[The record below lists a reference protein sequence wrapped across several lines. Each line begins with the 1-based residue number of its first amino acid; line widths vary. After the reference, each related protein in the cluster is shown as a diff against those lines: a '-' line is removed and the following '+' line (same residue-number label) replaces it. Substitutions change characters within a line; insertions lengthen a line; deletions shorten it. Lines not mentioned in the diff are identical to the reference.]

1 MNFLTD
7 FIDSIGG
14 IPEESIQKLLA
25 LISYKKLTKGH
36 SIAKFGEVPND
47 IYILKS
53 GVIRSFFTDEKGK
66 EYIRHIFTPI
76 RATGALGAMILD
88 KPSRLSY
95 DCLSDCEVYLINFK
109 EFKNLTLEDKA
120 IANLYARVLEL
131 VFLSLES
138 KIYDLSVLNATERY
152 LKLKKQIPEIENLIP
167 QYHIAS
173 YLNITPVQ
181 LSRIRKEIYSK

>member
-1 MNFLTD
+1 MKFLTD
-7 FIDSIGG
+7 FISSIGHIPQKSVGKLLSLIRFKELKKGDSIGSEG
-14 IPEESIQKLLA
+14 E
-25 LISYKKLTKGH
+25 ISK
-36 SIAKFGEVPND
+36 D

-53 GVIRSFFTDEKGK
+53 GVIRSFYTDEKGK
-66 EYIRHIFTPI
+66 DYIRHIFTPL
-76 RATGALGAMILD
+76 RATGALGAMILN

-95 DCLSDCEVYLINFK
+95 DCLSDCEVYSINFNDFK
-109 EFKNLTLEDKA
+109 KLTYKDKNL
-120 IANLYARVLEL
+120 ANLYASILEII
-131 VFLSLES
+131 FLTLES

>member
-1 MNFLTD
+1 MKFLTD

-14 IPEESIQKLLA
+14 IPKKSTDKLLS
-25 LISYKKLTKGH
+25 LIRFKELKKGDT
-36 SIAKFGEVPND
+36 IAKIGEIPND
-47 IYILKS
+47 VYVLKS
-53 GVIRSFFTDEKGK
+53 GVVRSFYTDEKGK
-66 EYIRHIFTPI
+66 EYIRHIFTPF
-76 RATGALGAMILD
+76 RATGALGALILD

-95 DCLSDCEVYLINFK
+95 DCLSNCELYAINFK
-109 EFKNLTLEDKA
+109 EFKELTKKDKELS
-120 IANLYARVLEL
+120 NLYSSILEII
-131 VFLSLES
+131 FLTLES

-152 LKLKKQIPEIENLIP
+152 LKLKKQIPDIENLIP